1 MNDHPNSNIKA
12 IVLSGGGPRG
22 AYHLGVL
29 NYLERKKILDE
40 IEIFVGSSVGSIIAY
55 LSVLGY
61 SSREIY
67 NYVVNEDISF
77 MAPHGDNVETMGK
90 DGISILLIK
99 AILNVGGLG
108 RPTKIEAMLERLTI
122 QKGHSVDISFT
133 ELYLSTHKTL
143 SVVASNVSDMEEVHF
158 NRYTYPFFGCLD
170 AIKASISIPL
180 LYSPMIFENGKWY
193 VDGSM
198 TNDLPLL
205 YTKSLLERQEC
216 YEPRK
221 IIAIRLAF
229 EIGENPLFN
238 NYYNLLRIG
247 MISRIKS
254 EARLTN
260 IPVFTIHSQTIETM
274 EYKKAIKY
282 MFDQGKKAFAT
293 WFKQYIC
300 NDKEEKEKHGFI

>member
-1 MNDHPNSNIKA
+1 MNNSNSNSDIRA
-12 IVLSGGGPRG
+12 IIFSGGGPRG

-29 NYLERKKILDE
+29 NYLEREKILDG
-40 IEIFVGSSVGSIIAY
+40 IQVFVGSSVGSIIAY
-55 LSVLGY
+55 LSILGY

-67 NYVVNEDISF
+67 GYVVNEDISL

-90 DGISILLIK
+90 DGLSILLIK

-108 RPTKIEAMLERLTI
+108 RPTKIEAMLEHLTI
-122 QKGHSVDISFT
+122 QKGHNVDISFS
-133 ELYLSTHKTL
+133 ELYLSTRKTL

-158 NRYTYPFFGCLD
+158 NRYTYPFFSCLD

-180 LYSPMIFENGKWY
+180 LYSPMIFENGKWF

-205 YTKSLLERQEC
+205 YTKFLLEEQKC
-216 YEPRK
+216 YDPRK

-254 EARLTN
+254 EAKLTN
-260 IPVFTIHSQTIETM
+260 IPIFTIHSQTIETM
-274 EYKKAIKY
+274 DYKKAIKY
-282 MFDQGKKAFAT
+282 MFNQGEKAFAT
-293 WFKQYIC
+293 WFQQYIC
-300 NDKEEKEKHGFI
+300 NDKEKK